1 MRSSSASFA
10 SLASLLPVS
19 ALAFA
24 GLAALANPAAAQS
37 GPPGQCAC
45 TPPPGAMGP
54 MAAPGPQGWE
64 GAAPAPEPWEAQ
76 RFGIGLRLGGIS
88 LEDRVGNGS
97 EEKQEFSAGGLTLRY
112 RASRRIELELAF
124 DHGQQQLEDGT
135 TTDLELATFTASML
149 IHMRPQ
155 AEWDWYLLGGIGGND
170 RRYKGDSDEYADQR
184 AHLALGAGVER
195 RFEHLVLGLEVR
207 ALAIG
212 PRDEND
218 RGDVIAASVVQPEDE
233 GLSGGQISLQAGWY
247 F

>member
-1 MRSSSASFA
+1 MRSSPASLA

-45 TPPPGAMGP
+45 TPPPGAFGP
-54 MAAPGPQGWE
+54 AGAPGWTP
-64 GAAPAPEPWEAQ
+64 PPEPWEAQ
-76 RFGIGLRLGGIS
+76 RFGIGLRLGGIG

-97 EEKQEFSAGGLTLRY
+97 EEKQEFSAVGLSLRY
-112 RASRRIELELAF
+112 RALQHIELELAF

-135 TTDLELATFTASML
+135 TTDLELSTVTASVL
-149 IHMRPQ
+149 LHMRPQ
-155 AEWDWYLLGGIGGND
+155 AAWNWYLLGGIGVND
-170 RRYKGDSDEYADQR
+170 RRYKGDADEYADQR
-184 AHLALGAGVER
+184 AQLALGAGVER

-218 RGDVIAASVVQPEDE
+218 RGDVINAAVVQPEDE
-233 GLSGGQISLQAGWY
+233 GLSGGQLSLSAGWY

>member
-1 MRSSSASFA
+1 MRLASFSPFA
-10 SLASLLPVS
+10 SFASLLPVS

-24 GLAALANPAAAQS
+24 GLAAVANPAAAQS

-45 TPPPGAMGP
+45 TPPPGAMG
-54 MAAPGPQGWE
+54 APGPQGWE
-64 GAAPAPEPWEAQ
+64 VAAPAAEPWEAQ
-76 RFGIGLRLGGIS
+76 RFGVGLRFGGIG
-88 LEDRVGNGS
+88 LEDRADNGS
-97 EEKQEFSAGGLTLRY
+97 GEKQEFTAAGLTLRY

-135 TTDLELATFTASML
+135 STDLELATFTASML
-149 IHMRPQ
+149 VHMRPQ

-212 PRDEND
+212 PRDEDD
-218 RGDVIAASVVQPEDE
+218 RGDVITAAKVQDEDE
-233 GLSGGQISLQAGWY
+233 GLSGGQISFSAGWY